1 MSLSSEEIEYIVS
14 GWIKDLPE
22 PITRINV
29 RDIIC
34 QLLYEFGVPSN
45 QLVLIM
51 LLILDK
57 YSLDNMVEEANNI
70 D

>member
-1 MSLSSEEIEYIVS
+1 MSLSSEEIEVIVS
-14 GWIKDLPE
+14 GWVEDLPE
-22 PITRINV
+22 PLSRINV

-57 YSLDNMVEEANNI
+57 YSLDNLVESASEL
-70 D
+70 

>member
-57 YSLDNMVEEANNI
+57 YSLDNVVEEANSI

>member
-57 YSLDNMVEEANNI
+57 YFLDNVVEEANNI

>member
-57 YSLDNMVEEANNI
+57 YSLDNVVEEANNI
-70 D
+70 N

>member
-34 QLLYEFGVPSN
+34 QLLYECGVPSN

-57 YSLDNMVEEANNI
+57 YSLDNVVEEANNI

>member
-45 QLVLIM
+45 QLVLI
-51 LLILDK
+51 LDK
-57 YSLDNMVEEANNI
+57 YSLDNVVEEANNI

>member
-57 YSLDNMVEEANNI
+57 YSLDNVVEEANNV

>member
-57 YSLDNMVEEANNI
+57 YSLDNVVEEANNI

>member
-57 YSLDNMVEEANNI
+57 YSLDNMVEAANNI

>member
-1 MSLSSEEIEYIVS
+1 MSLSSEEIERIVS
-14 GWIKDLPE
+14 GWISDLPE
-22 PITRINV
+22 PVTRINV

-34 QLLYEFGVPSN
+34 ALLFELGVPSN

-57 YSLDNMVEEANNI
+57 YSLENVVEESNNI
-70 D
+70 G